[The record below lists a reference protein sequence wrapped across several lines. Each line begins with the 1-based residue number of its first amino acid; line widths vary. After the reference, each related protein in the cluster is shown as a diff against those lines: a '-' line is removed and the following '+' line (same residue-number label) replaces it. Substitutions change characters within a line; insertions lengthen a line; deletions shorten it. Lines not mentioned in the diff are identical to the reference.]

1 MLYGIL
7 GALAGLAGLAAAL
20 LVLMRAREAGI
31 AMQRALGQIN
41 DEASQLRTSFQAA
54 QLNQAQWSEQFH
66 KEMTGVR
73 DQLLYET
80 RTRIAELHRTV
91 EETTQIVVRKHLEVL
106 SLDTRLA
113 QDGGEEKLLRYA
125 EAIAILRPLV
135 PYPRWTTDADL
146 NNPDFSYQLRRW
158 LWQYFHDRKGEAPIT
173 VAWHGGTRLR
183 LQLGNDE
190 SAQIY
195 VAGCVEP
202 NEFAFLDRLLQP
214 GMTFVDAGANDG
226 IYSVFAAKR
235 VGPEGTVWA
244 FEPSRREQERLRCNL
259 ELNGLN
265 ARVFPMALADV
276 HGQAE
281 FTVSDAEHQGQSTLG
296 AFAHDGV
303 QVQGKEMVEVR
314 RLDDLVREHALT
326 RIDVL
331 KLDVEGAELRVLRGA
346 AGAIER
352 YRPYIL
358 IEVSEES
365 LRHQGTSAE
374 ELLDF
379 LRNQQYRIHGFDR
392 VTGLP
397 FPAAPGVYSDN
408 MIGVPEERPLPEAAV
423 SLWPVLA

>member
-1 MLYGIL
+1 MFYGIVGAL
-7 GALAGLAGLAAAL
+7 AALAGLAGAL
-20 LVLMRAREAGI
+20 LVLMRARDAGI

-41 DEASQLRTSFQAA
+41 DEASQLRSSFQAM
-54 QLNQAQWSEQFH
+54 QQSQAQWSEQFH
-66 KEMTGVR
+66 KEIAGLR

-80 RTRIAELHRTV
+80 RTRIGELHRTV

-106 SLDTRLA
+106 SLDPRLA
-113 QDGGEEKLLRYA
+113 QESGEEKLLRYA
-125 EAIAILRPLV
+125 EAISILRPLV

-158 LWQYFHDRKGEAPIT
+158 LWQYFHDRKGEAEIT
-173 VAWHGGTRLR
+173 VPWHGGTRLR
-183 LQLGNDE
+183 LHLGNDE

-202 NEFAFLDRLLQP
+202 NELAFLDRVLQP

-226 IYSVFAAKR
+226 IYTVFAARR
-235 VGPEGTVWA
+235 VGPGGTVWA

-259 ELNGLN
+259 ELNGLQ
-265 ARVFPMALADV
+265 ALVFPVALADI

-303 QVQGKEMVEVR
+303 QAQGKELVDVR
-314 RLDDLVREHALT
+314 RLDDLLSEHPVT

-346 AGAIER
+346 VGMIER
-352 YRPYIL
+352 YRPYVL
-358 IEVSEES
+358 MEVSEGS
-365 LRHQGTSAE
+365 LRHQGTNSE

-379 LRNQQYRIHGFDR
+379 LRAQQYRIHAFDR
-392 VTGLP
+392 ATGLP

-408 MIGVPEERPLPEAAV
+408 MIGVPEERPLPEAAA
-423 SLWPVLA
+423 SPWPVLA

>member
-1 MLYGIL
+1 MFYGIL

-20 LVLMRAREAGI
+20 LVLMRARDAGI

-41 DEASQLRTSFQAA
+41 DETSQLRSSFQAA
-54 QLNQAQWSEQFH
+54 QQSQAQWSEQFH
-66 KEMTGVR
+66 KEMAGTR
-73 DQLLYET
+73 DQLLYEMN
-80 RTRIAELHRTV
+80 TRIAELRRTV
-91 EETTQIVVRKHLEVL
+91 GETTQIVVRKHLEVL
-106 SLDTRLA
+106 SLDPRLTESA
-113 QDGGEEKLLRYA
+113 GTEKLLQYA

-135 PYPRWTTDADL
+135 PYPRWATDADL
-146 NNPDFSYQLRRW
+146 NNPDFAYQLRRW

-183 LQLGNDE
+183 LYLGNDE

-202 NEFAFLDRLLQP
+202 NEFAFLDRVLRP

-226 IYSVFAAKR
+226 IYTVFAAKR
-235 VGPEGTVWA
+235 VGPAGTVWA
-244 FEPSRREQERLRCNL
+244 FEPSRREQERLRFNL
-259 ELNGLN
+259 ELNGLE
-265 ARVFPMALADV
+265 ACVFPVALADI

-303 QVQGKEMVEVR
+303 QVQGKEIVEVR
-314 RLDDLVREHALT
+314 RLDDLLREDPLA

-346 AGAIER
+346 EGTIER
-352 YRPYIL
+352 YRPYVL
-358 IEVSEES
+358 MEVSEGS
-365 LRHQGTSAE
+365 LRHQGTSSEA
-374 ELLDF
+374 LLEF
-379 LRNQQYRIHGFDR
+379 LRRQQYRIHAFDR

-397 FPAAPGVYSDN
+397 FPSAPGVYSDN
-408 MIGVPEERPLPEAAV
+408 MIGVPEERPLPEAAGTP
-423 SLWPVLA
+423 WPVLA